1 MTDGAD
7 RSRLVLQVYL
17 PQELF
22 DRLGALT
29 LKTRVD
35 GVELDPAVLNS
46 AGAHSV
52 IRPVKGLGNEVLAE
66 FELDKALE
74 AKSAEERELA
84 IIVASL
90 ELE

>member
-1 MTDGAD
+1 
-7 RSRLVLQVYL
+7 
-17 PQELF
+17 
-22 DRLGALT
+22 
-29 LKTRVD
+29 
-35 GVELDPAVLNS
+35 VELDPAVLNS